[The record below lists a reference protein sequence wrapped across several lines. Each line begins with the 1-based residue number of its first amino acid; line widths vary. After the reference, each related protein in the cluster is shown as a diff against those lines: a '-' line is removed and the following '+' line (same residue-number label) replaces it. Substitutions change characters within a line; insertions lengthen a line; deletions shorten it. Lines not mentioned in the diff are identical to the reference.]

1 MLVMDSS
8 EVIKVTLQLNHQRS
22 KLIHLIKLRI
32 ENQLLSSSQKSQ
44 TSQIPTVNLKEKEK
58 RKITEELYLCLI

>member
-8 EVIKVTLQLNHQRS
+8 GAIKVTLQLNHQRS

-32 ENQLLSSSQKSQ
+32 ENQLLSSNQKSQ

>member
-1 MLVMDSS
+1 MLVMDLS
-8 EVIKVTLQLNHQRS
+8 EAIKVTLQLNHQRS

-58 RKITEELYLCLI
+58 RKITEELYLCMI